1 MSPTNESSN
10 RSLPRAA
17 APTKTKTRKVKTNTT
32 TKRDHKTRWSTTTG
46 CGKTY
51 DVLAKHHELVP
62 TGWMGISS
70 QPDSQLAG
78 GFIHQFHS
86 SVGSAD
92 GRYVHSVDPRDVGL
106 GPVLLFLIL
115 GVLEEDEA
123 EAALQV
129 DPVDGDG
136 GGAVVGD
143 RVGENFLHVAHVDG
157 VAEVAEED
165 GPVRSR

>member
-1 MSPTNESSN
+1 MMC
-10 RSLPRAA
+10 LQ
-17 APTKTKTRKVKTNTT
+17 KTMNLYR
-32 TKRDHKTRWSTTTG
+32 RD
-46 CGKTY
+46 
-51 DVLAKHHELVP
+51 
-62 TGWMGISS
+62 GWEYQAS
-70 QPDSQLAG
+70 QAG
-78 GFIHQFHS
+78 WGEFHS

-136 GGAVVGD
+136 GGTVVGD